1 MATQNRH
8 AGEGTLTFAGAN
20 ESVVYD
26 FQSDPKLTT
35 GKGCI
40 IGRAEELRAAF
51 KSGYARLKLESGRDL
66 PVTVVAHTEGG
77 DRAYFEIG
85 A

>member
-8 AGEGTLTFAGAN
+8 AGEGTLSFSGYR

-35 GKGCI
+35 GKGSI
-40 IGRAEELRAAF
+40 IGGAEELRAAF
-51 KSGYARLKLESGRDL
+51 KSGYARLKLESGKDL

-85 A
+85 G